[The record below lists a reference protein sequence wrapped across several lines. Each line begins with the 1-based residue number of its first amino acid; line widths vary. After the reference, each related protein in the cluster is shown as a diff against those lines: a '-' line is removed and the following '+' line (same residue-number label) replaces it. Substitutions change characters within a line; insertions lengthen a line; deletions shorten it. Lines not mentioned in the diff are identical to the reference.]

1 LFSQTESRGQ
11 QHASVSFHATLEL
24 QNVKTRFPI
33 RRSITDIIAGTPKK
47 FVQAVNDV
55 SLIVQPGSTLAIVGE
70 SGSGKTTLARSVL
83 GLTPVSE
90 GEMLLGNRE
99 LPRALSKRSRAQL
112 KEIQAVAQNPDQAL
126 NPHLSIGISLR
137 RQMVRLSASSPTEIQ
152 EAIGNLL
159 VQVGLTEDYAPRLP
173 SQLSGGEKQRVAI
186 ARAIAAD
193 SGLVVCD
200 EATSSLDVSVQ
211 ARILNLLA
219 RLQSEAGR
227 AYLLISH
234 DLAVVAHLA
243 DQIAVMYLG
252 QLMEI
257 GTRDC
262 VLAPPYHP
270 YTEALL
276 SSYPSLDGNT
286 QRKPIRLSGE
296 VPSPV
301 DLPTGCPFH
310 SRCPRFIGPV
320 CRDLAPPWQV
330 SQNGHSIACHI
341 PRAELTALQAHQIGE
356 SKSARKDGA

>member
-1 LFSQTESRGQ
+1 
-11 QHASVSFHATLEL
+11 
-24 QNVKTRFPI
+24 
-33 RRSITDIIAGTPKK
+33 
-47 FVQAVNDV
+47 
-55 SLIVQPGSTLAIVGE
+55 LAIVGE

-90 GEMLLGNRE
+90 GEMLLGNSK
-99 LPRALSKRSRAQL
+99 LPGSLSKRSRAQL

-126 NPHLSIGISLR
+126 NPHLSIGVSLR
-137 RQMVRLSASSPTEIQ
+137 RQMTRLSGSSPTEIR
-152 EAIGNLL
+152 EAIDNLL
-159 VQVGLTEDYAPRLP
+159 VQVGLTKDYAPRLP

-227 AYLLISH
+227 AYILISH

-276 SSYPSLDGNT
+276 SSYPSLGGNT
-286 QRKPIRLSGE
+286 QQPIRLSGE

-310 SRCPRFIGPV
+310 SRCPRYIGSV
-320 CRDLAPPWQV
+320 CRDLAPPWQA
-330 SQNGHSIACHI
+330 SQTGHSIACHI
-341 PRAELTALQAHQIGE
+341 PRADLTALQAHQIGE
-356 SKSARKDGA
+356 SRSARKDGA